1 MVVDSSAVI
10 AIIAGEPGAESLVA
24 ALASADDAR
33 MSTSYLVAGIGLD
46 RMSDPVVGIARAAYR
61 DFGKG
66 SGHPAQPN
74 YADCFSSALAI
85 DRGEPLLF
93 MGEDFG
99 HTDVGVASW

>member
-33 MSTSYLVAGIGLD
+33 MSASYLVAGIVL
-46 RMSDPVVGIARAAYR
+46 A
-61 DFGKG
+61 
-66 SGHPAQPN
+66 AQPN
-74 YADCFSSALAI
+74 YADCFSYTLAI